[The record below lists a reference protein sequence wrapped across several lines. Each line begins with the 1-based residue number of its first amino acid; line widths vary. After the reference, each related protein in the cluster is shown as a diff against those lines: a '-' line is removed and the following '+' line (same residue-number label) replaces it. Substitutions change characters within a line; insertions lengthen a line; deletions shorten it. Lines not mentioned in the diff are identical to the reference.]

1 MFAGQAHC
9 RVAPVPEGVN
19 VSKHVQES
27 AAAKA
32 PDAAVVEAPV
42 IEAQDKHDVEPASE

>member
-1 MFAGQAHC
+1 M
-9 RVAPVPEGVN
+9 APVPEDVN
-19 VSKHVQES
+19 ESKHVQE
-27 AAAKA
+27 A